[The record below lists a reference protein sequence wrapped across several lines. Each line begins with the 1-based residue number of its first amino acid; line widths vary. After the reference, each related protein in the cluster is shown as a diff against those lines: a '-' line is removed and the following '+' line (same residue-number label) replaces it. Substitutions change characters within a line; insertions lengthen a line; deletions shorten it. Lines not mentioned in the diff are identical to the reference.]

1 MASNQIDFSNICIYN
16 SKLDGS
22 EFVGLKY
29 ENDALKVYFPLGYH
43 PAANIK
49 EYRKD
54 ILNLISV
61 LSEFSEQQESFFENE
76 DLTKKQIVQFPIH
89 AYLYLITDYLNH
101 GYYTERDVIYRQM
114 NKGKISWNKTVR
126 QITPQIVDNNIVFFD
141 FITRNVN
148 HNENHLITLI
158 HQYCVYESFEK
169 IGFLFCDFMPQ
180 KPSVEFNAAMFVSVL
195 QMKLAQTFNENQQR
209 LFSNMLSI
217 IRFLDNSNDIK
228 SFYYGTE
235 NFAYVWESLVDRVYG
250 ISDKE
255 RFYPHCFWQIGKKK
269 IGYSDASF
277 MKYALRPDTI
287 MITERG
293 IQNRQKIFILDS
305 KYYKYGESRSFGDL
319 PTSGS
324 IVKQLAYAQFID
336 RKEAEQA
343 AGFKVK
349 SEHIYNAF
357 ILPFDSN
364 QSGRMKCVGY
374 ASSDYVDLFGTDAK
388 EYYHI
393 HGILLDVKSLMYE
406 HNAHDDTSIAELS
419 KMIENGGV

>member
-1 MASNQIDFSNICIYN
+1 MASNQIDFSDICVYN

-29 ENDALKVYFPLGYH
+29 ENNALKVCFPLGYH

-49 EYRKD
+49 ECRKD
-54 ILNLISV
+54 ILNLIAV
-61 LSEFSEQQESFFENE
+61 LSEFSEQQESSLENE
-76 DLTKKQIVQFPIH
+76 ELFQKRTVQFPIH

-101 GYYTERDVIYRQM
+101 GYYTERDVVYKQTSR
-114 NKGKISWNKTVR
+114 GKISWNKTVR
-126 QITPQIVDNNIVFFD
+126 QITPQIIDDEIVFFNYV
-141 FITRNVN
+141 TRNVN
-148 HNENHLITLI
+148 HNESHLITLI

-180 KPSVEFNAAMFVSVL
+180 KPTIEFNAALFVSVL

-217 IRFLDNSNDIK
+217 IRFLDKSNDTK

-255 RFYPHCFWQIGKKK
+255 RFYPNCFWKIGGKT
-269 IGYSDASF
+269 IGYSDSSF

-287 MITERG
+287 MITDRG
-293 IQNRQKIFILDS
+293 KAGKQKIFVLDS
-305 KYYKYGESRSFGDL
+305 KYYKYGESSSYGDL
-319 PTSGS
+319 PASGS
-324 IVKQLAYAQFID
+324 IIKQIAYAQFID
-336 RKEAEQA
+336 KKEIERAD
-343 AGFKVK
+343 GFEVK
-349 SEHIYNAF
+349 SAGIYNAF
-357 ILPFDSN
+357 ILPFDAGNSD
-364 QSGRMKCVGY
+364 RMKYIGY
-374 ASSDYVDLFGTDAK
+374 ASSDYVDLLGDGAK
-388 EYYHI
+388 EYHHI

-406 HNAHDDTSIAELS
+406 HNAKDDAAIRELAVV
-419 KMIENGGV
+419 IGGYEK

>member
-1 MASNQIDFSNICIYN
+1 MENIDVC
-16 SKLDGS
+16 LLRT
-22 EFVGLKY
+22 EFK
-29 ENDALKVYFPLGYH
+29 H
-43 PAANIK
+43 P
-49 EYRKD
+49 
-54 ILNLISV
+54 
-61 LSEFSEQQESFFENE
+61 
-76 DLTKKQIVQFPIH
+76 
-89 AYLYLITDYLNH
+89 
-101 GYYTERDVIYRQM
+101 
-114 NKGKISWNKTVR
+114 
-126 QITPQIVDNNIVFFD
+126 
-141 FITRNVN
+141 
-148 HNENHLITLI
+148 
-158 HQYCVYESFEK
+158 
-169 IGFLFCDFMPQ
+169 
-180 KPSVEFNAAMFVSVL
+180 
-195 QMKLAQTFNENQQR
+195 
-209 LFSNMLSI
+209 
-217 IRFLDNSNDIK
+217 
-228 SFYYGTE
+228 
-235 NFAYVWESLVDRVYG
+235 
-250 ISDKE
+250 
-255 RFYPHCFWQIGKKK
+255 
-269 IGYSDASF
+269 
-277 MKYALRPDTI
+277 ALRPDTI

-293 IQNRQKIFILDS
+293 KQNRQRIFILDS